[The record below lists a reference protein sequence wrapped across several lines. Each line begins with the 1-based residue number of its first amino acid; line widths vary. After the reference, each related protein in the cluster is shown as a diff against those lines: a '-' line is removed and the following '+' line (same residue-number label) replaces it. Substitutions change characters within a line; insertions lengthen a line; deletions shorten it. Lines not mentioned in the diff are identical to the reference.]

1 MTPNP
6 NDLQARL
13 KELDRLRRAHIRG
26 LQLAAREIK
35 QVVNE
40 AGGHPSRGPSTGQK
54 AARWP
59 VMAHMGQHPTGEAKR
74 AQRGTERPS
83 CAWRIRSNDH
93 P

>member
-40 AGGHPSRGPSTGQK
+40 AAQAGIHIEVPAP
-54 AARWP
+54 ARRRRH
-59 VMAHMGQHPTGEAKR
+59 VGLSK
-74 AQRGTERPS
+74 
-83 CAWRIRSNDH
+83 
-93 P
+93 